1 MEGKQIKRL
10 RWWLYNAFTH
20 YIVKSQINCLNFN
33 SALNFREKNTRK
45 QMCRLSMN
53 WVRNCHMH
61 SFRRNLHKY
70 LTFDNCVSTP
80 GNQVHSLQCS
90 NIGYTMIIL
99 KDEPPLR
106 AIPKST
112 ELQHFQFDHNDGNL
126 NIVLKIR
133 ILQVFLEKKGFKN
146 LRKPS

>member
-1 MEGKQIKRL
+1 MKGKQIKRL

-80 GNQVHSLQCS
+80 GNQMHSLQCC
-90 NIGYTMIIL
+90 NIGYTMIINT
-99 KDEPPLR
+99 ERR
-106 AIPKST
+106 ATFACHPE

>member
-1 MEGKQIKRL
+1 MKGKQIKRL

-53 WVRNCHMH
+53 WVRNFHMH

-80 GNQVHSLQCS
+80 GNQMHSLQCC
-90 NIGYTMIIL
+90 NI
-99 KDEPPLR
+99 DEPPLR

-112 ELQHFQFDHNDGNL
+112 ELQHFQFDHNDSNL

>member
-53 WVRNCHMH
+53 LSV
-61 SFRRNLHKY
+61 KY
-70 LTFDNCVSTP
+70 ELSQKLSYALVS
-80 GNQVHSLQCS
+80 
-90 NIGYTMIIL
+90 
-99 KDEPPLR
+99 KE
-106 AIPKST
+106 ST
-112 ELQHFQFDHNDGNL
+112 
-126 NIVLKIR
+126 
-133 ILQVFLEKKGFKN
+133 
-146 LRKPS
+146 